1 MDNTSSDTSAHHR
14 LSTTLPSEAHQ
25 LLATESHEL
34 ARREHQKK
42 SLHAA
47 EVMLS
52 DELASALKNEKVR
65 LDREGTEVLQEFKKR
80 DLTDRLKKENTET
93 DALVEATKNRGL
105 PHVQKAA
112 KILTDA
118 VLAEDFLS
126 TH

>member
-1 MDNTSSDTSAHHR
+1 MDNTSSDTSSHHR
-14 LSTTLPSEAHQ
+14 LSSALPSEAHQ

-34 ARREHQKK
+34 ARREHEKK

-47 EVMLS
+47 EVMLA

-65 LDREGTEVLQEFKKR
+65 VDREGTEILQDFKRR
-80 DLTDRLKKENTET
+80 DLTDLLKKESAET
-93 DALVEATKNRGL
+93 DALVETTKNRGL

-118 VLAEDFLS
+118 VLADDFLS
-126 TH
+126 PH